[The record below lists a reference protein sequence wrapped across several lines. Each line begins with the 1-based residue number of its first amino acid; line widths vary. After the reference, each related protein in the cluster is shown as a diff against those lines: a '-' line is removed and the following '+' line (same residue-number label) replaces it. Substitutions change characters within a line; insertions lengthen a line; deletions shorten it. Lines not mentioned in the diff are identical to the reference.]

1 MSRIKSIRLI
11 ETMDSK
17 GVFGRCS
24 CAGEVLYYTDQGVRC
39 STCGKLYG
47 VWSNRRRALTKRSQD
62 LLEQTQNPFGADEE
76 MYTDYALGTI
86 IREEESILAVV
97 DQKYPYRRRT
107 ATS

>member
-1 MSRIKSIRLI
+1 ML
-11 ETMDSK
+11 ETR
-17 GVFGRCS
+17 GVFGTCNCGGR
-24 CAGEVLYYTDQGVRC
+24 VLYYSDSGVKC
-39 STCGKLYG
+39 ESCGKLYG

-62 LLEQTQNPFGADEE
+62 LLERTQNPFGADEE